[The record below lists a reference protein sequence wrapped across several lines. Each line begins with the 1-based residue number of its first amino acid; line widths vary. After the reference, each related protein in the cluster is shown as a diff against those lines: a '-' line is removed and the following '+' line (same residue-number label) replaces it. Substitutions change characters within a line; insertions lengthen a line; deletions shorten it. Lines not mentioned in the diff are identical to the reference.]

1 MINEIKNKIR
11 TLVQKY
17 EQGKEVYRTSR
28 FNETQVR
35 NEFLDPLFE
44 ILGWDIRNSAG
55 KNTNEREVLLE
66 EPLKANAASHSKKPD
81 YTFRLFGERKFFLEA
96 KKPCVHIEREDD
108 PAKQVRRYGF
118 TAGLKISV
126 LSNFEHL
133 YIYDTS
139 YPVEQNDTRVKAI
152 VREYKYT
159 DYEDSAE

>member
-1 MINEIKNKIR
+1 MSKQASFPKKCVPLQMKAGRARQTKGHNPRVALAGKDRNSKHPFQDNKARSNMINEIKNKIH

-44 ILGWDIRNSAG
+44 ILGWDIRNIAG

-66 EPLKANAASHSKKPD
+66 EPLKANAASHTKKPD

-96 KKPCVHIEREDD
+96 KKPCVHIDRKDNIW
-108 PAKQVRRYGF
+108 K
-118 TAGLKISV
+118 
-126 LSNFEHL
+126 
-133 YIYDTS
+133 
-139 YPVEQNDTRVKAI
+139 
-152 VREYKYT
+152 
-159 DYEDSAE
+159 

>member
-1 MINEIKNKIR
+1 MIQRVKSRIHD
-11 TLVQKY
+11 LVERY
-17 EQGKEVYRTSR
+17 ETNRDYYRTAK
-28 FNETQVR
+28 FNETEVR
-35 NEFLDPLFE
+35 SQFLDPLFE
-44 ILGWDIRNSAG
+44 ILGWDIRNTAG

-66 EPLKANAASHSKKPD
+66 EPLKANAASHTKKPD

-126 LSNFEHL
+126 LSNFEQL

-139 YPVEQNDTRVKAI
+139 
-152 VREYKYT
+152 
-159 DYEDSAE
+159 

>member
-66 EPLKANAASHSKKPD
+66 EPLKARFKSFFSSINGPSINTSI
-81 YTFRLFGERKFFLEA
+81 LFKMYF
-96 KKPCVHIEREDD
+96 K
-108 PAKQVRRYGF
+108 
-118 TAGLKISV
+118 S
-126 LSNFEHL
+126 S
-133 YIYDTS
+133 IYQES
-139 YPVEQNDTRVKAI
+139 RQNHVESLNN
-152 VREYKYT
+152 
-159 DYEDSAE
+159 